1 VSISTVTVTLRD
13 GNNQPVAGKVVT
25 LASSR
30 GVTDTITTLSGTT
43 NASGQATF
51 TVKSSIAGTSTY
63 TATDT
68 TDSNLSIPGTS
79 PANQVIFG
87 GANATTST
95 LIASP
100 TTVQANGSSFSTLVV
115 TLKDGSG
122 NPVAGKVVTIVSS
135 RGVTDTLTTVSGTT
149 NAAGQATF
157 TTKSAIVG
165 TSVYTATDTTDS
177 PQVVVTQTATV
188 SFVCVTGS
196 AAPIETG
203 ADTFIKIDF
212 TNATGITRRL
222 NSLVITWPN
231 TPATRT
237 LTSVTLQGIT
247 AWTSVGVNTSPMTI
261 NGSSTPAW
269 DPAGNRTLNNGFIK
283 TLKINYNFAVPGTGN
298 YIVTATWDDNVGGSI
313 CTTPAITKSP

>member
-30 GVTDTITTLSGTT
+30 GVTDTITTVSGTT

-51 TVKSSIAGTSTY
+51 TVKSSIAGVSTY

-68 TDSNLSIPGTS
+68 TDSLSVPGAS
-79 PANQVIFG
+79 PANQVTFG

-100 TTVQANGSSFSTLVV
+100 TTVQADGSSFSTLVV

-122 NPVAGKVVTIVSS
+122 NPVAGKVVTIASS

-188 SFVCVTGS
+188 NFVCVTGQAQAIGS
-196 AAPIETG
+196 GSDQFIALSYTNNTG
-203 ADTFIKIDF
+203 M
-212 TNATGITRRL
+212 TRRL
-222 NSLVITWPN
+222 VSLTITWPD
-231 TPATRT
+231 TP
-237 LTSVTLQGIT
+237 TSRLLQT
-247 AWTSVGVNTSPMTI
+247 AKLENILIWTGVGDNTSPITL
-261 NGSSTPAW
+261 SSTSTPAW
-269 DPAGNRTLNNGFIK
+269 DATGNRTINNGFIK
-283 TLKINYNFAVPGTGN
+283 TLKLTYNFAVSSSGN
-298 YIVTATWDDNVGGSI
+298 FSIVATWDDNAGGSV
-313 CTTPAITKSP
+313 CTSPTLAFAP